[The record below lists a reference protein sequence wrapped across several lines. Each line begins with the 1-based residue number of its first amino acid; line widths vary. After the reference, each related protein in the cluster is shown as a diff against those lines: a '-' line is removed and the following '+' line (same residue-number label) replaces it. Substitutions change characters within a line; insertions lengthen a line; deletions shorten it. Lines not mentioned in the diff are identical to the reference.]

1 MGGEI
6 EREKGGER
14 GRDRGREGEGGERG
28 RERQRE
34 MDVLTFMKCL
44 FTSLTCYILEGI
56 IIILSFS
63 RIAVE
68 IRQLLSSVLWWCV
81 QIH

>member
-1 MGGEI
+1 MGREI
-6 EREKGGER
+6 EREKGE
-14 GRDRGREGEGGERG
+14 REGETEGERERG
-28 RERQRE
+28 EREIERERE

>member
-1 MGGEI
+1 MGREI
-6 EREKGGER
+6 EREKGE
-14 GRDRGREGEGGERG
+14 REGETEGER
-28 RERQRE
+28 ERGERE